1 MGFYVSLRTTPPAGS
16 GSYDSSLDPS
26 QVGVVFVHRLDASGR
41 SLLQGSPLAAG
52 GAFTDAVSRGWVK
65 VTSIDTVNH
74 KAVVSVGV
82 CAEPSPSVLSL
93 VMARCGSVGGVQ
105 GRRGCG
111 LCAVA
116 PGLGNCAMCGISA
129 CQEACFVLAC
139 LLLAVLLRSTH

>member
-1 MGFYVSLRTTPPAGS
+1 MVNGSVGFYVSLRTMPPVGS
-16 GSYDSSLDPS
+16 GSYDSSLHPS

-82 CAEPSPSVLSL
+82 CAELAPSVLSL
-93 VMARCGSVGGVQ
+93 VMARCGSMCMCGVQ
-105 GRRGCG
+105 GVG
-111 LCAVA
+111 AV
-116 PGLGNCAMCGISA
+116 LRCR
-129 CQEACFVLAC
+129 C
-139 LLLAVLLRSTH
+139 LLLRCVLVRRMRVRKLVV